1 MGVKINLR
9 IITKN
14 HAADPG
20 IGFLAKSISK
30 SNGCAL
36 ATPTGWE
43 LKSISVLLTY
53 MGFPSAACWT
63 LDAKMMPVRSLSISK
78 SVSIFS
84 GIPASK
90 AYVKPNF

>member
-1 MGVKINLR
+1 MVFVQFLSPSMLELDISELSVKMNLS

-14 HAADPG
+14 LAADPEMG
-20 IGFLAKSISK
+20 VTVDLSFL
-30 SNGCAL
+30 
-36 ATPTGWE
+36 TH
-43 LKSISVLLTY
+43 